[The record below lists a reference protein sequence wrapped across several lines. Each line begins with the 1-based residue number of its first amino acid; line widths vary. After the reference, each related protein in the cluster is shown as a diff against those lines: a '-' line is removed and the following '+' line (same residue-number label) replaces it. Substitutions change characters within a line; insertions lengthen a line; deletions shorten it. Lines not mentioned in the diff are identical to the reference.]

1 MVHLRQV
8 HGLWCSACRCKVD
21 GELIFYNEAYLAPLA
36 EEIKKSEYIYY
47 TARQTQ
53 TGQRYLVVH
62 DGMDVLA
69 AIMPMNILKEEYIND
84 LAEFQALCMEQFY
97 KDKERR
103 EAVIEEAEDDPE
115 DAAPVIVTPASLQRA
130 SVRLA
135 SPGTVLQETK

>member
-1 MVHLRQV
+1 M
-8 HGLWCSACRCKVD
+8 D

-36 EEIKKSEYIYY
+36 EQIKKSEYIYY

-115 DAAPVIVTPASLQRA
+115 DAGQIGMEGVED
-130 SVRLA
+130 
-135 SPGTVLQETK
+135 GE

>member
-1 MVHLRQV
+1 M
-8 HGLWCSACRCKVD
+8 D

-62 DGMDVLA
+62 DGMVDTGSHHA
-69 AIMPMNILKEEYIND
+69 QDNSERGIHQRPCGIS
-84 LAEFQALCMEQFY
+84 ALCMEQFY

-115 DAAPVIVTPASLQRA
+115 DAGQIGMEGV
-130 SVRLA
+130 
-135 SPGTVLQETK
+135 QE